1 VHPGG
6 PYFAKKDL
14 GAWSIPKGEFTDEE
28 TPLNAAIRE
37 FKEEL
42 GRDVSGT
49 FIELGTTKQK
59 SGKIVHA
66 WAVSFNLDTANI
78 VSNTFSL
85 EWPPKSGKMKEFPE
99 VDKAEWFPVSVAR
112 EKLNE
117 GQVKFIDEL
126 VDKIKF

>member
-66 WAVSFNLDTANI
+66 WAVSFKLDTANI